1 MPSELEFL
9 TKLTFHGMPQRA
21 WNSESMNELSNDLG
35 GELVSM
41 FVPPNS
47 WALTVMAW
55 MKKLSTIPKVIGVEI
70 PVQEP
75 GLYYL
80 SPPRPPRTTL
90 GMYLY
95 RVSVHV
101 KEVVNPSIEVLPPP
115 LVPGSVDDVY
125 YRSQRRTFPVLLRM
139 MDGTGPTPSH
149 GGGHSFFG
157 RRGRAGCLDVL

>member
-9 TKLTFHGMPQRA
+9 TKLTFHGMPRRA
-21 WNSESMNELSNDLG
+21 WNSESMNELINDLG

-41 FVPPNS
+41 FVPPDS

-55 MKKLSTIPKVIGVEI
+55 MKKPSTIPKVIGVEI

-75 GLYYL
+75 GLYYS

-95 RVSVHV
+95 RVFVHV
-101 KEVVNPSIEVLPPP
+101 EEVVNPSIEVLPPL
-115 LVPGSVDDVY
+115 LVLGSVDFPRVARNDGWHRAY
-125 YRSQRRTFPVLLRM
+125 SIARRRPLLLWEKRQ
-139 MDGTGPTPSH
+139 GWLP
-149 GGGHSFFG
+149 
-157 RRGRAGCLDVL
+157 GCALI